1 MVTTVRIPLAV
12 CLALVPLLTGCSLTP
27 TAPASAD
34 RGVAL
39 RGTAFG
45 GQQPIVGGL
54 VYLYAAGQGG
64 YGLPSDSLLNSSVLT
79 NNPTSSGQDTNGNY
93 YVVTDA
99 HGNFGIN
106 GDYAC
111 IPTQQ
116 VYVYLVGGTS
126 DGNPADA
133 NSAISLLAIL
143 GDCPASG
150 NFATATPFVFMDEV
164 STIAAAYAMAGY
176 ATDATDVSSNPS
188 PLALVDVKNAFA
200 NAANLADLD
209 TGVAR
214 STTLSGLGAVPHL
227 VINTLANILA
237 TCINSTSPSS
247 TGCSTLFNN
256 MLSGGASGSPATD
269 TATAAIYF
277 AHNPYPGAAQMTALY
292 GNITPTPPFSPAL
305 TAQPNDFSIAI
316 DFTGSFLLQP
326 NAIAIDAVGNVLIA
340 NARSNSIAKLTSA
353 GALATGSPFTGGG
366 LNSPYKIAIASSG
379 NVWVTNNDISSGVSV
394 FTSAGAPLSGS
405 PFFGSLGLADGIGID
420 GSDNV
425 WLTNSNNSVTV
436 FDKNGTEVVN
446 SPFTDSSLNV
456 PAGIAT
462 DAIGNTWIANAGG
475 VSGSTVTVLNSSGVA
490 VPGSPY
496 SGGGLYN
503 PYAIA
508 MDSYDNAWVTDYATD
523 SVTELNSNGNP
534 SVNSPIT
541 GGGLHGP
548 DAIALDSAGTA
559 WVSNYASGV
568 TGISANGTVLS
579 SSTGFTSSA
588 MLTSATNSIAVDGG
602 GNVWVAGSS
611 GGNDI
616 LTEFI
621 GLAQPVVTPLAANLD
636 ITSYYLFPAARP

>member
-1 MVTTVRIPLAV
+1 MRIPLAV
-12 CLALVPLLTGCSLTP
+12 CLALVPLLTGCSLKP
-27 TAPASAD
+27 TAPVSATH
-34 RGVAL
+34 GITL

-45 GQQPIVGGL
+45 GQQPIAGAS
-54 VYLYAAGQGG
+54 VYLYAADQGG
-64 YGLPSDSLLNSSVLT
+64 YSLPSDSLLTSDVLT

-93 YVVTDA
+93 YVITDA
-99 HGNFGIN
+99 HGNFSIS

-111 IPTQQ
+111 TPTQQ
-116 VYVYLVGGTS
+116 VYVYLVGGYS
-126 DGNPADA
+126 DANPSHV
-133 NSAISLLAIL
+133 NSAIGLLAIL

-150 NFATATPFVFMDEV
+150 NFATATPFIFMDEV
-164 STIAAAYAMAGY
+164 STVAAAYAMAGY
-176 ATDATDVSSNPS
+176 ALDATDVSLLPS
-188 PLALVDVKNAFA
+188 PLAVVDVANAFA
-200 NAANLADLD
+200 NAANLADLANG
-209 TGVAR
+209 TAL
-214 STTLSGLGAVPHL
+214 STTPGGLGAVPQKK
-227 VINTLANILA
+227 INTLANILA
-237 TCINSTSPSS
+237 NCINSSINTSL
-247 TGCSTLFNN
+247 GCNAIFNN
-256 MLSGGASGSPATD
+256 ILSSGATGTPATD
-269 TATAAIYF
+269 TATAAIYL
-277 AHNPYPGAAQMTALY
+277 AHNPYPGSTQMTALY
-292 GNITPTPPFSPAL
+292 GNISAQPPFSPSL
-305 TAQPNDFSIAI
+305 DTQPADFTLAI
-316 DFTGSFLLQP
+316 DFTGSFLKQP
-326 NAIAIDAVGNVLIA
+326 NAIAIDGAGNVLIA
-340 NARSNSIAKLTSA
+340 NAGNNSVSKLTSA
-353 GALATGSPFTGGG
+353 GTLATGSPFTGGG

-379 NVWVTNNDISSGVSV
+379 NVWVTNNDVSSGVSV

-425 WLTNSNNSVTV
+425 WLPNSNNSVTV

-456 PAGIAT
+456 PAGIAI
-462 DAIGNTWIANAGG
+462 DANGNAWIANAGG
-475 VSGSTVTVLNSSGVA
+475 TSGSTVTVLSSSGVA

-508 MDSYDNAWVTDYATD
+508 MDSYDNAFVTDYATD

-548 DAIALDSAGTA
+548 DAIAVDSAGTA

-568 TGISANGTVLS
+568 TGINANGTVLS
-579 SSTGFTSSA
+579 SPTGFTSSA
-588 MLTSATNSIAVDGG
+588 MLTSATNSIAVDGS

-636 ITSYYLFPAARP
+636 RTSYYFFPAARP